1 MRRGHPEGTVE
12 GTDVVAAVGAKED
25 EEGHQEED
33 GSEDHHLLALRP
45 LLPKIGGTS
54 DIIYINVRGVLS
66 VNVSLL

>member
-33 GSEDHHLLALRP
+33 GSEDHHLLALLP
-45 LLPKIGGTS
+45 LLEKMWG
-54 DIIYINVRGVLS
+54 YM
-66 VNVSLL
+66 